1 MLSILMNEDWR
12 RSHRLKVEEKTKE
25 KAARPSNNL
34 ILSPLERLPKI
45 EMRRDVCVY
54 ININIQH
61 HCTRDSKKL
70 RKENGHL
77 GWARFSAPQHI
88 EKTTTAREK
97 KKRPLAFFLGLLSS
111 KITVG
116 RAHHYIQW
124 TAADKDIWRFKSH
137 RSSLNDKIHLQPLRH
152 KFEPKCNQE
161 NIKTMN
167 KQRKGHA
174 TAACCHQILLG

>member
-1 MLSILMNEDWR
+1 MLSIVMNEDWR
-12 RSHRLKVEEKTKE
+12 RSHRLNVEEKTKE
-25 KAARPSNNL
+25 KAARPSNNP

-45 EMRRDVCVY
+45 EMRRDVCIY

-88 EKTTTAREK
+88 EKTTTA
-97 KKRPLAFFLGLLSS
+97 KRRKNVPSSFLGLSS

-137 RSSLNDKIHLQPLRH
+137 QAQTAPPLTTRSTYNP
-152 KFEPKCNQE
+152 PP
-161 NIKTMN
+161 
-167 KQRKGHA
+167 
-174 TAACCHQILLG
+174 